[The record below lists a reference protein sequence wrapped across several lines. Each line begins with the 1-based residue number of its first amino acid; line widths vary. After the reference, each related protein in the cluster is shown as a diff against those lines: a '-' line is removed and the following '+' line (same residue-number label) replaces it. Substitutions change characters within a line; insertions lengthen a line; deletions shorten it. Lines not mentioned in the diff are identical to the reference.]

1 MGSVSRGRPRRGSWV
16 DVPSINGMF
25 SGWALLLGAL
35 LLSLAAVSSA
45 RPPYQAEEE
54 EATLEPEGECPPP
67 TTPQGWG
74 EGRAGLVGG
83 AG

>member
-25 SGWALLLGAL
+25 TGWALLLGAL
-35 LLSLAAVSSA
+35 LLSLATVSSA
-45 RPPYQAEEE
+45 RPPFHAAEEE
-54 EATLEPEGECPPP
+54 EATLEPEGEGPPP

-74 EGRAGLVGG
+74 EGWWWGG
-83 AG
+83 